1 MKSLQLLNQY
11 TGNVK
16 VRELND
22 GGPPKPYSM
31 HNERFTELG
40 FDIHSPENLL
50 YKKYH
55 AVWTHN
61 VFLFKIVMPYFI
73 VLQ

>member
-1 MKSLQLLNQY
+1 ML
-11 TGNVK
+11 
-16 VRELND
+16 EFND
-22 GGPPKPYSM
+22 GGPPMPYST

-50 YKKYH
+50 YKN
-55 AVWTHN
+55 TTQFGLTN

-73 VLQ
+73 VFAIDLYKF